1 MAISSK
7 QVREVEFRERMRGY
21 HQDDVDEFL
30 EQVARGIDV
39 LEAQLEEAKAK
50 VARYEANPPVVSK
63 SSSAPVSE
71 PRVLSTNASSEGSAG
86 NDLIQRTLLLA
97 QKAADQALQDAKKE
111 AGRITEDAR
120 RQSEELIEQANRK
133 ANALVEERARLLASE
148 VDSLEQRKISLVE
161 EVKALASSIATAKD
175 EMRASL
181 LDLVDRLEKSL
192 DLNLGSATESFGT
205 TPPLTKEVIDS
216 DDLQTNRVNTD
227 FDSDAAENPFAFPS
241 SSSYEGGYPDL
252 SRLED
257 DATVAF
263 PLIDEEPR
271 VDDSLTEADFHF
283 GRPNFQLLD
292 GDGPSAPVLF
302 DDEDL

>member
-39 LEAQLEEAKAK
+39 LEAQLAETKAK
-50 VARYEANPPVVSK
+50 VARYEANPPVVTK
-63 SSSAPVSE
+63 SSSAPASE
-71 PRVLSTNASSEGSAG
+71 PRVLSTNPGNDVSPN

-97 QKAADQALQDAKKE
+97 QKAADQAVQEAKKE
-111 AGRITEDAR
+111 ADRITEDAR
-120 RQSEELIEQANRK
+120 RRSEEMVEQANRR
-133 ANALVEERARLLASE
+133 ANALVEERARLLAGE
-148 VDSLEQRKISLVE
+148 VDSLEQRRSSLVE
-161 EVKALASSIATAKD
+161 EVKVLVSSVATAKD

-181 LDLVDRLEKSL
+181 MDLVDRLDKSL
-192 DLNLGSATESFGT
+192 ELRLDSLSSEPSET
-205 TPPLTKEVIDS
+205 TPSTSQVVSGDGSEANNGTEFDDAGIASPFTFPDS
-216 DDLQTNRVNTD
+216 ST
-227 FDSDAAENPFAFPS
+227 
-241 SSSYEGGYPDL
+241 YEDGYPDL

-257 DATVAF
+257 DATVAL
-263 PLIDEEPR
+263 PLIEDDSRLE
-271 VDDSLTEADFHF
+271 DSLTEVDFHF